1 MYTTYNIIL
10 QDIHISNCKIFLA
23 TPKAHHN
30 SFYLNWMVDIQ
41 VLPRSQ
47 LIFPSKTW
55 FLRIYLHFQWQKLL
69 KNQYLT
75 HSESKSYQINSIE
88 IKIFSTK
95 PKAHS
100 NSFENFSYNL
110 IECSVKKSFNIQE
123 LSHCKSKHHGTKHV
137 HPFLLKAFQRHQEHD
152 LKHPSLVDFIS
163 TKQNKTNYLPS

>member
-1 MYTTYNIIL
+1 
-10 QDIHISNCKIFLA
+10 
-23 TPKAHHN
+23 
-30 SFYLNWMVDIQ
+30 MVDIQ

-69 KNQYLT
+69 KNQYFS
-75 HSESKSYQINSIE
+75 HSESKSYQINSFE
-88 IKIFSTK
+88 IKIFPTK

-100 NSFENFSYNL
+100 NSFENFSYN
-110 IECSVKKSFNIQE
+110 IIQCSVKKSFNIQE
-123 LSHCKSKHHGTKHV
+123 LLHCKSKHHGSKHV